1 MMAIFRKHPYLL
13 SGFVLAV
20 AVVLF
25 FATHLIVGMI
35 YWSGHQREPV
45 AGWMTVGYVAQSWH
59 LDPRE
64 IDATAGLPPPEG
76 HPLSLNEIAKRRGVP
91 VTDVIAEVEAAVAE
105 LTAQKSADHAPDNGG
120 APQND

>member
-1 MMAIFRKHPYLL
+1 MKAIFRKHPFLV

-25 FATHLIVGMI
+25 FATHLIMGMI

-64 IDATAGLPPPEG
+64 IDATAGLPFPDG
-76 HPLSLNEIAKRRGVP
+76 HPLSLNEIARQRGVP
-91 VTDVIAEVEAAVAE
+91 VSEVIAQVEAAVAE
-105 LTAQKSADHAPDNGG
+105 LVAQDEAAHAAEHG
-120 APQND
+120 APAHDD